1 MDEKDELPDEEAKK
15 LSGLVPDIVRRAVL
29 TGVGALFMTEEGIR
43 NMVTDM
49 KLPKDALAFL
59 LSQAD
64 KTRTEVARVVTQ
76 EMRRFLESETLRRE
90 IWKLLTGVTLEV
102 NATIQLKPSGEPG
115 IKAKVRSLA
124 ALVGGL
130 LLWSQQRRP
139 RDLTLQIDLT
149 AALPGEIVELDVVVR
164 RSGHLLGRHDVRY
177 GRAGAPGVVEFQ
189 LHAAPGAA
197 DIETTLV
204 YAGRPVRR
212 TVTSITL
219 SPDEPALIHWRD

>member
-76 EMRRFLESETLRRE
+76 EMRRFLESFWDE
-90 IWKLLTGVTLEV
+90 
-102 NATIQLKPSGEPG
+102 
-115 IKAKVRSLA
+115 
-124 ALVGGL
+124 GL
-130 LLWSQQRRP
+130 LAIKQ
-139 RDLTLQIDLT
+139 
-149 AALPGEIVELDVVVR
+149 
-164 RSGHLLGRHDVRY
+164 
-177 GRAGAPGVVEFQ
+177 
-189 LHAAPGAA
+189 AA
-197 DIETTLV
+197 DSGSTD
-204 YAGRPVRR
+204 RDRR
-212 TVTSITL
+212 
-219 SPDEPALIHWRD
+219 